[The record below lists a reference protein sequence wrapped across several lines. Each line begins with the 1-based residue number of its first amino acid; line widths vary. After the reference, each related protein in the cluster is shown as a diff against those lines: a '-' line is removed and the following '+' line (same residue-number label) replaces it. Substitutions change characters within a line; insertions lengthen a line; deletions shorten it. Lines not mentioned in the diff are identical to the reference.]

1 MGIQSVVVLRSVP
14 DVADELEV
22 NESGTDIDREWV
34 GLKLNEF
41 DDHAL
46 EDAILLKES
55 VGGSVTA
62 LAIDAEGVD
71 RMLQSAIAR
80 GADRIVK
87 ITAGDLEP
95 FSPATIIA
103 ALVAEAVKRL
113 GADLVLTGV
122 QTPEDLAG
130 QLAPTL
136 GAVLGWPHLSA
147 IAGVQVRDGGLVVRQ
162 EHNGGYA
169 TSVLVSLPA
178 VLGIQTASKPPRYVS
193 GSKLRQA
200 TGVKPDMLALD
211 VLALGATVSSPIASM
226 QALTKPE
233 TAGGAIMWDGEAED
247 VADRFVSLLRE
258 RGLLKV

>member
-1 MGIQSVVVLRSVP
+1 MGIHVVAVLRSVP
-14 DVADELEV
+14 DIAEELEV
-22 NESGTDIDREWV
+22 NESGTDIDREWI

-55 VGGSVTA
+55 AGGSVTA
-62 LAIDAEGVD
+62 LAMDAEGVD

-87 ITAGDLEP
+87 ITTSALQP
-95 FSPATIIA
+95 FPPAIVIA
-103 ALVAEAVKRL
+103 AFVAEAVKRL

-130 QLAPTL
+130 QLAPSL
-136 GAVLGWPHLSA
+136 GALLGWPHLSA
-147 IAGVQVRDGGLVVRQ
+147 IAGIQARDGGLVVRQ

-169 TSVLVSLPA
+169 TSVMVSMPA

-200 TGVKPDMLALD
+200 TGVKPD
-211 VLALGATVSSPIASM
+211 VLALSASVSSPVANSPVACIE
-226 QALTKPE
+226 ALTKPE
-233 TAGGAIMWDGEAED
+233 TAGGAVMWDGEAED
-247 VADRFVSLLRE
+247 VADRFVGLLRD